1 MRGGRRLSYSTLGEL
16 RQQCQH
22 GGQVAAAESGH
33 RNQKII
39 QTRLRWLIAAH
50 LNCERNS
57 MHAFYSASGDFMYV
71 SYIDFCFKMISWPTG
86 LSEAGSGSGSGEF
99 ALYGTGSSESPLST
113 GLIIGLSLT
122 GFHVLLLPTA
132 AMVAWIIMH
141 EHRQRQ
147 EAIARGQAT
156 PAIDVEM
163 ASPDQPAVRVQM
175 IAGSKIRCPTCRLC
189 SESQNVRPIF
199 FDTPIACL
207 ICLERYSS
215 GLGALSCGHVL
226 CLRCVGKVMVPPA
239 PSNSLTLVVRP
250 EETDVLDERPQAEA

>member
-1 MRGGRRLSYSTLGEL
+1 MSYSTLGEL

-22 GGQVAAAESGH
+22 GGQVAAAESGR

-39 QTRLRWLIAAH
+39 QTRLKMANRRPSQLR
-50 LNCERNS
+50 EKYS
-57 MHAFYSASGDFMYV
+57 MHAFYSGDFMCF
-71 SYIDFCFKMISWPTG
+71 IRLFCFKMISWPTG
-86 LSEAGSGSGSGEF
+86 QSEAGSGSGSGEF
-99 ALYGTGSSESPLST
+99 DLYGTGSSESPLST

-122 GFHVLLLPTA
+122 GFHVLLHPTA
-132 AMVAWIIMH
+132 AVVFWIIMH
-141 EHRQRQ
+141 EHRQRV

-163 ASPDQPAVRVQM
+163 ASPDQPAVRIQM

-199 FDTPIACL
+199 FDTPSACL
-207 ICLERYSS
+207 ICLEKYSS

-239 PSNSLTLVVRP
+239 PSNSLTHVVRP